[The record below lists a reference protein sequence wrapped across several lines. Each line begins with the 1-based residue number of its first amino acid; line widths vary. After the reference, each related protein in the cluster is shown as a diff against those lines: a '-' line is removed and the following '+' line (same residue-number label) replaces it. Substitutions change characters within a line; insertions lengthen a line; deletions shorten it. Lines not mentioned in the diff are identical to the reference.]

1 MANQKPHRLHSAAKH
16 MRADAKKRLMNRSRK
31 SQIHT
36 AENALNSAISAGI
49 LKSYTVTI
57 KEGGYTVLFAINRSA
72 LTENMIS
79 MYASVAL
86 GDSTG
91 RAYVAVDSAANAAG
105 NAAKPYA
112 NVYKVVDAQ

>member
-1 MANQKPHRLHSAAKH
+1 MATQLRVWGEKAGTNHYAADDGCKGH
-16 MRADAKKRLMNRSRK
+16 GGTG
-31 SQIHT
+31 I
-36 AENALNSAISAGI
+36 NALNNAISAGV

-105 NAAKPYA
+105 NAAKPFA
-112 NVYKVVDAQ
+112 NVFKIVDAQ